1 MTESLT
7 SIIRQQRHTGTRVL
21 IATQE
26 PTLAPELI
34 DLANVTFVHRFS
46 SPAWYNV
53 LSQHLAGAKKQDS
66 IERNLLFETIVT
78 LQTGEALLFSP
89 TALTTIERSHGI
101 EIAKPLGNNFIKIN
115 VRNRLTADGG
125 KSIMASNT
133 QKSTIQTQVNVPMHI
148 VTQVPT
154 IQSNYSTFPGPKQF
168 QGSFQ
173 PQFTA
178 PKALQTDRIEQEMT
192 KLVRERFAVG
202 QRNYSILQKGDKD
215 GIYRRVEQICSLPPG
230 TIVNAADKSRWIAL
244 HQRVIVSFIAWP
256 LSFFLPFGVVFC
268 LYDILT
274 VRNRVN
280 VELRTVCDRRVFP
293 SDMISVEQV
302 IPDIWTK
309 RK

>member
-46 SPAWYNV
+46 SPAWYNI

-66 IERNLLFETIVT
+66 IEKNILFETIVT

-89 TALTTIERSHGI
+89 TALTTIERSHGT
-101 EIAKPLGNNFIKIN
+101 EIAKPLGNDFIKIN

-133 QKSTIQTQVNVPMHI
+133 QKSTIRTQVNVPMHI
-148 VTQVPT
+148 VTQGPST
-154 IQSNYSTFPGPKQF
+154 QSNYPTFSRPKQF

-173 PQFTA
+173 PPFTA
-178 PKALQTDRIEQEMT
+178 PKAPQTDRIEQEMT

-215 GIYRRVEQICSLPPG
+215 GIYRRVEQLCSLPPG
-230 TIVNAADKSRWIAL
+230 TIVNATDKSRWIAL
-244 HQRVIVSFIAWP
+244 HQRVIVSFVPHSLLFP
-256 LSFFLPFGVVFC
+256 LISSLLFC
-268 LYDILT
+268 VIFCVCDILT
-274 VRNRVN
+274 V
-280 VELRTVCDRRVFP
+280 
-293 SDMISVEQV
+293 
-302 IPDIWTK
+302 
-309 RK
+309 